1 LCGNLEPV
9 EKYVRA
15 NLVEPMVAASNWE
28 RNDLKGSNK
37 TSLVKLKNFA
47 GDWKSVKSAIW
58 LF

>member
-1 LCGNLEPV
+1 LCGNLEPD

-15 NLVEPMVAASNWE
+15 NLVESIVAASNWE

-37 TSLVKLKNFA
+37 TSLVKLKNFP
-47 GDWKSVKSAIW
+47 GDWKSLKSAIR